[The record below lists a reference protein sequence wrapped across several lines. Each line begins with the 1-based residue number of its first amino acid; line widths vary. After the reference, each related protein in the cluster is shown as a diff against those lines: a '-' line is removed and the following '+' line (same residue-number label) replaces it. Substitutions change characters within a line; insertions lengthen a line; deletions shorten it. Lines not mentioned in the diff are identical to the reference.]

1 MPEGKKIKK
10 DGKNEMND
18 YLTALFI
25 TVSVIICFAL
35 GFVVGSFMNNRT
47 IAALLAIN
55 SKLKAKLQELDPEK
69 AEIIEI
75 NIKNDI
81 DEDNIPKC
89 GDF

>member
-1 MPEGKKIKK
+1 MY
-10 DGKNEMND
+10 D

-25 TVSVIICFAL
+25 TVGIIICFVL

-81 DEDNIPKC
+81 DEDNIPKF

>member
-1 MPEGKKIKK
+1 MY
-10 DGKNEMND
+10 D
-18 YLTALFI
+18 YLTALYI
-25 TVSVIICFAL
+25 TVGVVICFAL
-35 GFVVGSFMNNRT
+35 GFVTGSFMNNRT

-81 DEDNIPKC
+81 DEDNIPKF